1 MLSKML
7 LIKKSTVTS
16 QDALH
21 DSSLS
26 LPGQGSAGCSDLLEC
41 AERVPVARRFDL
53 AAARTGNASVGLD
66 EAIGSGDIIGFR
78 DTMGFRDIIW
88 LSSPPGGGD
97 APPPNDPSK
106 ERDRGVSTK
115 ERSKSA
121 RPPRFKVILYNDN
134 YTPMEFV
141 VEVLE
146 KLFGKSPSAATQIM
160 LQIHK
165 SGMGIAGVFVL
176 EVAETKSAAVHRLA
190 EERGYPLRT
199 GVEKE

>member
-7 LIKKSTVTS
+7 LIKNTVTS

-26 LPGQGSAGCSDLLEC
+26 LPGQGPAGFSDSLEC
-41 AERVPVARRFDL
+41 AERIPVARRFDL

-66 EAIGSGDIIGFR
+66 ESIGLRDII
-78 DTMGFRDIIW
+78 GFRDIIW

-165 SGMGIAGVFVL
+165 TGMGIAGVFVL